1 MVLIATAVFTSV
13 KTNASN
19 VPQKGDEVSKALS
32 QAPALP
38 SVVKD
43 ISLRVAEVYKAT
55 NPQIVKAKSTQ
66 AEVTNQP
73 MYIINLTGEFQK
85 ENLTAT
91 NLSFSVLAD
100 GKKVWALRAFDNN
113 NKDIWQEAEIDLT
126 TDASGTNLTS
136 ATGDVVDTA
145 AITVKSVT
153 QVPESKN
160 KSATSLESTDT
171 SNKVLKEGLYQ
182 DGIIALLN
190 PYIQKAL
197 DNYYDQYLTTS
208 PSYSFDLIEILDI
221 TRPEGY
227 HTFPITIR
235 FQVQPYVGPHDII
248 GIDQITMKFGPDEGD
263 VKVEKFEHIK
273 SYYNDLPPNLKSII
287 KKSH

>member
-55 NPQIVKAKSTQ
+55 NPKIVKAKSTQ

-73 MYIINLTGEFQK
+73 MYIVNLTGEFQK

-113 NKDIWQEAEIDLT
+113 NKDIWQEAEINLT
-126 TDASGTNLTS
+126 TDASGTNLTP
-136 ATGDVVDTA
+136 ATGDVVDVA
-145 AITVKSVT
+145 SVT
-153 QVPESKN
+153 MKYIKDHGYSI
-160 KSATSLESTDT
+160 
-171 SNKVLKEGLYQ
+171 SNETGGGNLAGAKIQLPNSFTAVINDIKIGELLKEKNELSQRNKLDFSKYLGQKVSIFTWGLDATADSPY
-182 DGIIALLN
+182 GLN
-190 PYIQKAL
+190 IFFL
-197 DNYYDQYLTTS
+197 IHDDN
-208 PSYSFDLIEILDI
+208 I
-221 TRPEGY
+221 
-227 HTFPITIR
+227 
-235 FQVQPYVGPHDII
+235 VGVWFEPNKY
-248 GIDQITMKFGPDEGD
+248 G
-263 VKVEKFEHIK
+263 EKDMTLSIFE
-273 SYYNDLPPNLKSII
+273 SI
-287 KKSH
+287 